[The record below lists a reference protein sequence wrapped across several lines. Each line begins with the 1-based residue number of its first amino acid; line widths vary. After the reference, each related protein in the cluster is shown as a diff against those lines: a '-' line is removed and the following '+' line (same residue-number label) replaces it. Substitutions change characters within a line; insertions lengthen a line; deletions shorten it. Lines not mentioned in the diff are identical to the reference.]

1 MAVEASV
8 NQERG
13 AVGIVAAL
21 IIGLSLVGSALIL
34 RSSIVDAT
42 QEVAALTEALASG
55 RLAANPPSRPSAR
68 PSQPEPSRRYSVD
81 TKGSPSKGNPRA
93 KLAIVEFSDFQC
105 PYCARVIPTLKQI
118 EDEYGGKVRIVFKHL
133 PLSNHSKAPDAHA
146 AAEAA
151 HRQGRFWEMH
161 DLIFANQRTMSPER
175 YLEYAEQIG
184 LDIARFNEDLASAQ
198 VQAKIASDTAEA
210 ERLMVNGTP
219 GFFVN
224 GRFLSGAQPF
234 SAFKKLID
242 EELGRV

>member
-1 MAVEASV
+1 
-8 NQERG
+8 
-13 AVGIVAAL
+13 L
-21 IIGLSLVGSALIL
+21 IIGLSLIGSALIL
-34 RSSIVDAT
+34 RSTIVDAT
-42 QEVAALTEALASG
+42 QEVAELTEALVSG
-55 RLAANPPSRPSAR
+55 RLAANPSPRPSAR

-81 TKGSPSKGNPRA
+81 TKDSPSKGNSRA

-118 EDEYGGKVRIVFKHL
+118 EEEYGGKVRIVFKHL
-133 PLSNHSKAPDAHA
+133 PLPNHSKAPAAHA

-161 DLIFANQRTMSPER
+161 DLIFANQRTMSPDK
-175 YLEYAEQIG
+175 YVEYAEQIG
-184 LDIARFNEDLASAQ
+184 LDIDRFNTDIASAQ

-210 ERLMVNGTP
+210 QRLMVNGTP